1 MRRMPLDA
9 AVMFGDIML
18 PLAGIGVDLDMI
30 PEAAP
35 MALEDPSTGGNPLPM
50 TVGDYEKLYRDA
62 IEGKL

>member
-1 MRRMPLDA
+1 HTLKD
-9 AVMFGDIML
+9 
-18 PLAGIGVDLDMI
+18 IGVDLDMI